1 MSNKNYQSEFKVCSN
16 LRIASLYSLSTISFT
31 SVIESLNKAEDGQ
44 SPQQEEEVFYM
55 QYYLH
60 LFVG

>member
-1 MSNKNYQSEFKVCSN
+1 MN
-16 LRIASLYSLSTISFT
+16 LRFAVTYVHISIASLYSLSTISFT

>member
-1 MSNKNYQSEFKVCSN
+1 MN
-16 LRIASLYSLSTISFT
+16 LRFAVTYVRISIASLYSLSTISFT

-55 QYYLH
+55 QYYLN

>member
-1 MSNKNYQSEFKVCSN
+1 MN
-16 LRIASLYSLSTISFT
+16 LRFAVTYVRIRIASLYSLSRISFT
-31 SVIESLNKAEDGQ
+31 SVIESLNKAEDGK

>member
-1 MSNKNYQSEFKVCSN
+1 MN
-16 LRIASLYSLSTISFT
+16 LRFAVTYVRISISSLYSLSTISFT

-55 QYYLH
+55 QYYLN